1 MKPVV
6 RQSLLSTT
14 VFVVVLA
21 GLVSFDPRVRDRFVN
36 LFVGGDS
43 LSPWA
48 DRLADLCG
56 TLVSAVRYQTIEN
69 APLVIFATVG
79 AVLFLFMVKT

>member
-14 VFVVVLA
+14 VFVVVLG

-36 LFVGGDS
+36 LWWGAND

-48 DRLADLCG
+48 HRLADLCG
-56 TLVSAVRYQTIEN
+56 TLVNALRYQTIEN
-69 APLVIFATVG
+69 APLVVFATIG